1 MSETRLINRTD
12 NGTAYTLLIVLGDE
26 DAEDVRVAQEEEH
39 FNEKMLCDY
48 IMRLALGRK
57 ER

>member
-1 MSETRLINRTD
+1 MAETRLINRTD

-26 DAEDVRVAQEEEH
+26 DAEDVRIAQEEEG
-39 FNEKMLCDY
+39 FNEEMLCNY
-48 IMRLALGRK
+48 IMRLALIGK